1 MSEDTNKQ
9 QTPITT
15 DGYSNLLNLLTQEKN
30 SLSNLSEN
38 DLKTLQDTLTATTAG
53 QSKKRKQEETNGS
66 ENKKIKTG
74 ATAEEQEMYINNLL
88 SQNNLIIS
96 NIRENILK
104 GSLESNHELMK
115 QFRANII
122 QILTCMSKMPGIM
135 SQMPPIP
142 IKLNSISDHK
152 I

>member
-1 MSEDTNKQ
+1 
-9 QTPITT
+9 
-15 DGYSNLLNLLTQEKN
+15 
-30 SLSNLSEN
+30 
-38 DLKTLQDTLTATTAG
+38 
-53 QSKKRKQEETNGS
+53 
-66 ENKKIKTG
+66 
-74 ATAEEQEMYINNLL
+74 MYINNLL

-104 GSLESNHELMK
+104 GSLESNQDLMK

-142 IKLNSISDHK
+142 IKLNSISPDK
-152 I
+152 